1 MWSKGLSDLYN
12 QFAFDGIWIDMNE
25 PYSFQTAE
33 MDPSNPRPIPQPTL
47 LAAEQNTRR
56 PRYLEQNNNVQSENY
71 QWYKTFD

>member
-25 PYSFQTAE
+25 PYGFQTAE

-47 LAAEQNTRR
+47 LGAE
-56 PRYLEQNNNVQSENY
+56 
-71 QWYKTFD
+71 